1 MAPADGSFLVHG
13 SYPSAPTRCKHAK
26 PPRLLARYP
35 GKLTIARSGDGTL
48 GVTVTLPFESYLDG
62 LAEVPSSWPAAAL
75 EAQAIAARSYALAE
89 TGWHGP
95 AGGTLAN
102 PICATTSC
110 QVYGGIPVPLE
121 KTTHR
126 WYAAVHRT
134 AGQVLMYGDRPADT
148 VYFST
153 SNGHTY
159 GNDQVFGSDPL
170 PYLRPVPEHDDRAA
184 PESHWTVQLPFA
196 DLTSLCALRL
206 TPGPGSP
213 EPGLPGWVIYLD
225 QNQNG
230 RRDLDERWTT
240 TDACG
245 DYSFP
250 SLAPGRYPPAGS
262 NGVQLAET
270 IPSAWM
276 TAAATPTALV
286 VRGRGWG
293 HGVGMV
299 QWGAYGKAK
308 RGLTVAQILSFYY
321 GGLRP
326 TAYPEPGL
334 IHVRVASGLTSITL
348 RASAAGASVGPHH
361 IGTAPVVV
369 TGGSAIT
376 VSRPRPDPVGREV
389 TRSCG
394 SRAAARA
401 RSPARRRRVPRA
413 IASRPAARSGR
424 AGDLVALGRTAR
436 FIPNTRAV
444 TSAGGEKVATSS

>member
-1 MAPADGSFLVHG
+1 MRVRNDGGRAIIAVVVVSGALVGCTSRSTTSSIATTTSRQVAPSSSGIAPAGSSVLNARAPADGSFLVHG
-13 SYPSAPTRCKHAK
+13 SYPAAQTRCKHAK

-35 GKLTIARSGDGTL
+35 GKLTIVRSGDGTL
-48 GVTVTLPFESYLDG
+48 GVTVTLPFESYLEG
-62 LAEVPSSWPAAAL
+62 LAEVPSSWPPAAL

-121 KTTHR
+121 KTTRR

-148 VYFST
+148 IYFST

-170 PYLRPVPEHDDRAA
+170 PYLRPVAEHDDHAS

-196 DLTSLCALRL
+196 DLTSFLRAAGEW
-206 TPGPGSP
+206 PAGPRIARAQVHGGTVELS
-213 EPGLPGWVIYLD
+213 GAGVA
-225 QNQNG
+225 
-230 RRDLDERWTT
+230 RSVDLDTLRDDVNEWSP
-240 TDACG
+240 CL
-245 DYSFP
+245 S
-250 SLAPGRYPPAGS
+250 PGRYPPAGW

-276 TAAATPTALV
+276 TATSTPTALV

-308 RGLTVAQILSFYY
+308 RGLSAAQILSFYY

-348 RASAAGASVGPHH
+348 RASAAGASVGPHP

-369 TGGSAIT
+369 TGGPTIT
-376 VSRPRPDPVGREV
+376 VSGPG
-389 TRSCG
+389 
-394 SRAAARA
+394 
-401 RSPARRRRVPRA
+401 
-413 IASRPAARSGR
+413 
-424 AGDLVALGRTAR
+424 LG
-436 FIPNTRAV
+436 P
-444 TSAGGEKVATSS
+444 

>member
-1 MAPADGSFLVHG
+1 MRMRICGRSSIAAALVLAALVACTSPSSSTSAPSPPPSSTATSSVPATPSSTGGGAPFTRDGIVVASAPADGSFLVHG
-13 SYPSAPTRCKHAK
+13 AYPRTPSRCKHAK

-35 GKLTIARSGDGTL
+35 GALTIARAGDGTL
-48 GVTVTLPFESYLDG
+48 GITVTLSFESYLEG
-62 LAEVPSSWPAAAL
+62 LAE
-75 EAQAIAARSYALAE
+75 AIAARSYALAE

-159 GNDQVFGSDPL
+159 GNDQVFGSEPL
-170 PYLRPVPEHDDRAA
+170 PYLRPVPEHDDHAS
-184 PESHWTVQLPFA
+184 PESHWTVPLPFA
-196 DLTSLCALRL
+196 DLTTFLRAAGAWPAGARITGGRVRGGTVVLSGGGHTRSL
-206 TPGPGSP
+206 
-213 EPGLPGWVIYLD
+213 
-225 QNQNG
+225 
-230 RRDLDERWTT
+230 DLDTLRADVNEWSP
-240 TDACG
+240 C
-245 DYSFP
+245 
-250 SLAPGRYPPAGS
+250 LEPGRYPPPGW
-262 NGVQLAET
+262 NGVQLAST
-270 IPSAWM
+270 IPSSWM

-308 RGLTVAQILSFYY
+308 RGWSAARILSYYY

-326 TAYPEPGL
+326 VTYPEPGL
-334 IHVRVASGLTSITL
+334 IHVQVASGLTSIAL
-348 RASAAGASVGPHH
+348 RSSGAGASVGGRHV
-361 IGTAPVVV
+361 GTAPVVIR
-369 TGGSAIT
+369 GGPTIA
-376 VSRPRPDPVGREV
+376 VSGPG
-389 TRSCG
+389 
-394 SRAAARA
+394 
-401 RSPARRRRVPRA
+401 
-413 IASRPAARSGR
+413 
-424 AGDLVALGRTAR
+424 LG
-436 FIPNTRAV
+436 P
-444 TSAGGEKVATSS
+444 